1 MNVTTVTAGRRKH
14 LSRLESNRTLC
25 GLVSGVEAL
34 GTADCGRCKQILL
47 GVDTSHRPL

>member
-25 GLVSGVEAL
+25 GLVGGVEAL
-34 GTADCGRCKQILL
+34 GAAECGRCKQILA